1 MRQTREVID
10 YYMENAAIIRDGLE
24 AAGYRVFGGKNAPY
38 IWWKLPAGLD
48 SMSFADKL
56 LNTCQ
61 VVGTPGVGFGPGGE
75 GYFRLTAFGDRNRTR
90 EAVERI
96 RNANLG

>member
-1 MRQTREVID
+1 
-10 YYMENAAIIRDGLE
+10 MENARIIRDGLS
-24 AAGYRVFGGKNAPY
+24 AAGYSVYGGKNAPY

-48 SMSFADKL
+48 SVSFADRL
-56 LNTCQ
+56 LKRCC

-75 GYFRLTAFGDRNRTR
+75 GYFRLTAFGDRNRTI

-96 RNANLG
+96 RNAKLLA